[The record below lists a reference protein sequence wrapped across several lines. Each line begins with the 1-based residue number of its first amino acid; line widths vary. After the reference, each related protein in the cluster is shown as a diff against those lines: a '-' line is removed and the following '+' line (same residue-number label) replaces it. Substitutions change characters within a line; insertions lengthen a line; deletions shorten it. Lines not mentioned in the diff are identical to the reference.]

1 MNRPMKPRWGMIAVL
16 LALSAAPAL
25 AQPDD
30 RAHISTTDELVG
42 YCLGANT
49 ELVER
54 FRKMQLWGCG
64 KAASMAW
71 CREAKKSAPE
81 AMRHRERLVM
91 RFARWLSEEG
101 LFDVEQPTAAR
112 KKLAQVVAGGTK
124 DAELCFNEKG
134 ERDEAACDRLQRCA
148 EAEKLTMTPGL
159 SSK

>member
-1 MNRPMKPRWGMIAVL
+1 MAAL
-16 LALSAAPAL
+16 LLVVSAAPAS
-25 AQPDD
+25 AEPDD
-30 RAHISTTDELVG
+30 HISPTDELIG

-64 KAASMAW
+64 NAPAMAW

-81 AMRHRERLVM
+81 AMRYRERLVM
-91 RFARWLSEEG
+91 RFARVLSEKG
-101 LFDVEQPTAAR
+101 LLDVEQPTAAR
-112 KKLAQVVAGGTK
+112 KKLAQFIADGTK
-124 DAELCFNEKG
+124 DAEFCFNPNG

-148 EAEKLTMTPGL
+148 EAEKLTGT

>member
-1 MNRPMKPRWGMIAVL
+1 MNATTRPRWGMAAL
-16 LALSAAPAL
+16 LLVLSATPAL
-25 AQPDD
+25 AEPDD
-30 RAHISTTDELVG
+30 HVSPTDELVG

-64 KAASMAW
+64 NAPAMAW

-81 AMRHRERLVM
+81 AMRYRERLVM
-91 RFARWLSEEG
+91 RFARVLSEKG
-101 LFDVEQPTAAR
+101 LLDVEQPTAAR
-112 KKLAQVVAGGTK
+112 KKMAQVVADGTK

-134 ERDEAACDRLQRCA
+134 DRDEAACDRLQRCA
-148 EAEKLTMTPGL
+148 EAEKLTGI

>member
-1 MNRPMKPRWGMIAVL
+1 MAVLL

-25 AQPDD
+25 AEPD
-30 RAHISTTDELVG
+30 APLSATDALVG

-64 KAASMAW
+64 KAPAMAW

-81 AMRHRERLVM
+81 AMRYRERLVM
-91 RFARWLSEEG
+91 RFARVLSEKG
-101 LFDVEQPTAAR
+101 LLDVEQPTAAR
-112 KKLAQVVAGGTK
+112 KKLAQLIADGTK

-134 ERDEAACDRLQRCA
+134 DRDEAACDRLQRCI
-148 EAEKLTMTPGL
+148 EAEKLTGIA
-159 SSK
+159 SE

>member
-1 MNRPMKPRWGMIAVL
+1 MRPRWCIAALLVL
-16 LALSAAPAL
+16 SAASLAAPAL

-30 RAHISTTDELVG
+30 PVSATDELIG

-64 KAASMAW
+64 NAPAMAW

-81 AMRHRERLVM
+81 AMRYRERLVM
-91 RFARWLSEEG
+91 RFARVLSEKG
-101 LFDVEQPTAAR
+101 LLDVEQPTAAR
-112 KKLAQVVAGGTK
+112 RKLAQVVADGTK

-134 ERDEAACDRLQRCA
+134 DRDEAACDRLQRCA
-148 EAEKLTMTPGL
+148 EAEKLTETTGL

>member
-1 MNRPMKPRWGMIAVL
+1 MTSRPMRRRCSLVALLLVL
-16 LALSAAPAL
+16 AAAPAS

-30 RAHISTTDELVG
+30 PLSATDELVG

-91 RFARWLSEEG
+91 RFAQVLSEKG
-101 LFDVEQPTAAR
+101 LLDIEQPTAAR
-112 KKLAQVVAGGTK
+112 KKLAQFIAGGTK

-148 EAEKLTMTPGL
+148 EAEKLTKTTGL

>member
-1 MNRPMKPRWGMIAVL
+1 MNATTRPRWGMAAL
-16 LALSAAPAL
+16 LLVLSAAPAL
-25 AQPDD
+25 AEPDD
-30 RAHISTTDELVG
+30 HISPTDELVG

-64 KAASMAW
+64 NAPAMAW

-81 AMRHRERLVM
+81 AMRYRERLVM
-91 RFARWLSEEG
+91 RFARVLSEKG
-101 LFDVEQPTAAR
+101 LLDVEQPTAAR
-112 KKLAQVVAGGTK
+112 KKLAQFIADGTK
-124 DAELCFNEKG
+124 DAEFCFNPNG

-148 EAEKLTMTPGL
+148 EAEKLTGI